1 MEESN
6 PLNLLSMNMC
16 SPMVV
21 FTVFAV
27 VIGVGIYM
35 SRTALKRFNSNKM
48 NNLYNYHTLQEV
60 KLLIVL
66 GATIYGLCQYNQ
78 VNLAWIFL
86 IFPIIYLILRNVFV
100 FIPISNAHQNTPKD
114 VEYVQQAEHVQQVQQ
129 GSSHQQY
136 VQQQQ
141 EKHQLNPL
149 NNSSNSEIGMS
160 PPLNSGSSI
169 SGLDKFNGGGGG
181 VPF

>member
-27 VIGVGIYM
+27 VIGIGIYM
-35 SRTALKRFNSNKM
+35 TRTSLKKFNSNKM

-66 GATIYGLCQYNQ
+66 GATIYGL
-78 VNLAWIFL
+78 
-86 IFPIIYLILRNVFV
+86 
-100 FIPISNAHQNTPKD
+100 
-114 VEYVQQAEHVQQVQQ
+114 
-129 GSSHQQY
+129 
-136 VQQQQ
+136 
-141 EKHQLNPL
+141 
-149 NNSSNSEIGMS
+149 
-160 PPLNSGSSI
+160 
-169 SGLDKFNGGGGG
+169 
-181 VPF
+181 